1 MVRFLRSSNP
11 FSPSHF
17 MTFSYLLRCLHPPP
31 ASSLANIVFQTD
43 AQVLI
48 ISRDICDV
56 SPVTPSGK
64 DRTQGRKAMARVDL
78 LLDVINAYIPTQTR
92 AWDA

>member
-1 MVRFLRSSNP
+1 
-11 FSPSHF
+11 

-56 SPVTPSGK
+56 GPVTPSGE
-64 DRTQGRKAMARVDL
+64 DRTQGRKAMAWIDTELVSENTNAYTYL
-78 LLDVINAYIPTQTR
+78 LLLPPSFLCC
-92 AWDA
+92 